1 MILSRRSSYILLD
14 FLNKSHLITQ
24 LVMRYLWSNLTLYG
38 AVLPPHLI
46 LLFCLDRLSGDGIGL
61 RDHTR
66 RVECYV
72 GLCRYTPTSAS
83 LLRNQL

>member
-1 MILSRRSSYILLD
+1 MFAIDLFDFGRGGADFASILKRGRISKSLRTPVLSRLSSYILLD

-46 LLFCLDRLSGDGIGL
+46 LLFVWIG
-61 RDHTR
+61 
-66 RVECYV
+66 
-72 GLCRYTPTSAS
+72 
-83 LLRNQL
+83 